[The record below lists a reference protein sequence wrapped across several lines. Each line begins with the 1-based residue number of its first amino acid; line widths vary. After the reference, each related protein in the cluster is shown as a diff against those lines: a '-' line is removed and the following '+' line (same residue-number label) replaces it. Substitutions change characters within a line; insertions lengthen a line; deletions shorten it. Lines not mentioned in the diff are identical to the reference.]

1 MDTAISQPQQA
12 VAWRIEFADQAEG
25 IEEPLI
31 REPRK
36 TWVRTQELHVPTA
49 LADNGIPESTANG
62 LTFIYL
68 PPGGLTPYEVQKQAE
83 GWMASRPGEK
93 GGTLEVQFRNERLLW
108 RPGRAVCFGT
118 AQATREIFT
127 AVSTFSFCESELGRL
142 ERQIDTS
149 WVTLD
154 RDTELIRL
162 LNEPDLER
170 LRDIDA
176 MTRMATTMN
185 VAHVRLWAAL
195 ETPPGDVGGPAR
207 RLFLELALQATTE
220 DRLER
225 LGDAIEAFDDFYW
238 DIREDLYDHYEFRHQ
253 LLDYELSQ
261 AQYRLSQLDHELAQ
275 SDHELAK
282 RDHELSQAQY
292 RLSEL
297 DHELAQSDYRLSQSG
312 HELAQS
318 DYRLSQSDHELAQ
331 SDYRLSRSQ
340 YRLSRLEYRVAKSD
354 SRISLWI
361 LLVLAAELVV
371 LASDFVIS
379 HDQLWRWMLPLS
391 H

>member
-1 MDTAISQPQQA
+1 MDIAITQPQQA
-12 VAWRIEFADQAEG
+12 IAWRIEFADQAEG
-25 IEEPLI
+25 VEEPLI
-31 REPRK
+31 QQPRT
-36 TWVRTQELHVPTA
+36 TWVRTQELAVPTA
-49 LADNGIPESTANG
+49 LRDIETLDSTANG

-83 GWMASRPGEK
+83 GWMASRRGER

-118 AQATREIFT
+118 PQATEEIFM

-142 ERQIDTS
+142 ERQINAS

-154 RDTELIRL
+154 RDVELIRL
-162 LNEPDLER
+162 LNEPDLKR

-195 ETPPGDVGGPAR
+195 ETPPGDNAGPAR
-207 RLFLELALQATTE
+207 RLFLELALQANTE

-238 DIREDLYDHYEFRHQ
+238 DIREYLYGYHEFRQQ

-261 AQYRLSQLDHELAQ
+261 SQYRLSQSDYELAQ
-275 SDHELAK
+275 SDH
-282 RDHELSQAQY
+282 
-292 RLSEL
+292 
-297 DHELAQSDYRLSQSG
+297 
-312 HELAQS
+312 
-318 DYRLSQSDHELAQ
+318 
-331 SDYRLSRSQ
+331 RLSRSQ

-354 SRISLWI
+354 SRISFWI
-361 LLVLAAELVV
+361 LTVLAAELIV
-371 LASDFVIS
+371 LVSDFVVS
-379 HDQLWRWMLPLS
+379 HEQLWRWMLPVS